1 MTTLIYGRYD
11 ATFSTQVESLPAK
24 ALEYLLQYGWAQSLQ
39 DSIAG
44 AEKTKRL
51 ELMETDQFKVM
62 LEANREQFLADEVQL
77 HILAKLE
84 ARMKSIMDG
93 TIGARVGQPR
103 DPITSLAREQIKG
116 ALAKAGK
123 KIDTKTEAGKAQ
135 FESLVA
141 AHVAK
146 NGDKLRAEL
155 ARRAEA
161 PVEIDLD

>member
-11 ATFSTQVESLPAK
+11 VTFSTQVESLPAK

-103 DPITSLAREQIKG
+103 LPGR
-116 ALAKAGK
+116 
-123 KIDTKTEAGKAQ
+123 
-135 FESLVA
+135 
-141 AHVAK
+141 
-146 NGDKLRAEL
+146 
-155 ARRAEA
+155 ARRRRTQAA
-161 PVEIDLD
+161 RAG